1 MEKVRNFI
9 IVIVLI
15 VCGSLAGKLV
25 GSLQNQNMQ
34 GSYSS
39 VKTQELSL
47 TEEDMNKVIALLNR
61 NKLFKT
67 MLELNPDYRQ
77 ELKKDMLNV
86 VKDKPWFLD
95 KVRKGT
101 LTYDEIEGKLPSTE
115 RELGK
120 YIVKAPDEE
129 LYQTLLVE
137 FKHAKKNK
145 CQVYPLTNEDREE
158 TANAKTKMILAAYNT
173 PYQGKAIS
181 AEKVEKITKKILE
194 NYKKNG
200 GDMNKIAIMSGLK
213 AGYLTS
219 ADKCQ
224 VMTDFFE
231 ATFSL
236 PKKETVMFYR
246 ANGQYFTM

>member
-1 MEKVRNFI
+1 MITNRTKKQATELCYCHIIGYYSALKRKVQY
-9 IVIVLI
+9 L
-15 VCGSLAGKLV
+15 
-25 GSLQNQNMQ
+25 MQ
-34 GSYSS
+34 G
-39 VKTQELSL
+39 
-47 TEEDMNKVIALLNR
+47 
-61 NKLFKT
+61 
-67 MLELNPDYRQ
+67 
-77 ELKKDMLNV
+77 
-86 VKDKPWFLD
+86 
-95 KVRKGT
+95 
-101 LTYDEIEGKLPSTE
+101 
-115 RELGK
+115 

-181 AEKVEKITKKILE
+181 SQKVEEITKKILE

-213 AGYLTS
+213 TGYLTS